1 MNSGFQLQPYLTLLL
16 PKNNHCWDKYIPE
29 VTSST
34 PSAVLYPQHH
44 KMSDPKYKRLF
55 QNNPF
60 SPERTISLFIL
71 TLTTEPQ
78 KYHLFKISISF
89 TKSCAK
95 AVSQRRLLYVCTVPP
110 HRLSFRNQMQIHDGL
125 LITPL
130 LTSARGE
137 RNIHLSLG
145 SKAAA
150 DQTCIFIRGH
160 HLGMPGITGDCQS
173 RCFQNTYSTAHQASF
188 WTKSDRRKSS
198 CTWEPSDTCQKSDK
212 TERQPAY

>member
-1 MNSGFQLQPYLTLLL
+1 MLRRVPATSQNVRPKTIPKQSILTRKDNF
-16 PKNNHCWDKYIPE
+16 PFHSNFNNRAPE
-29 VTSST
+29 V
-34 PSAVLYPQHH
+34 PS
-44 KMSDPKYKRLF
+44 
-55 QNNPF
+55 
-60 SPERTISLFIL
+60 
-71 TLTTEPQ
+71 
-78 KYHLFKISISF
+78 LFKISISF

-95 AVSQRRLLYVCTVPP
+95 AVSQRQLLYVCTVPP
-110 HRLSFRNQMQIHDGL
+110 CRLSFHNQMQIHDGL

-130 LTSARGE
+130 LTPARGE
-137 RNIHLSLG
+137 QNIHLSLG

-198 CTWEPSDTCQKSDK
+198 CTWEPSRHMPK
-212 TERQPAY
+212 TWQNREAACLLKVI